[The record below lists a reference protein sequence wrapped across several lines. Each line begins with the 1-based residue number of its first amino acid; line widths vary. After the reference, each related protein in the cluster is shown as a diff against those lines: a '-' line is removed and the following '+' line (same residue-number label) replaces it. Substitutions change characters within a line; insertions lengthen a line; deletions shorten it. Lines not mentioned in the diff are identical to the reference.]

1 LAEELKTNSMERKA
15 KGSGFKMKKD
25 SPAKFSISRTMGNIL
40 NSPVGRWTTPGFI
53 NRAAKWGINKVQ
65 EYRHKK
71 AVSDRGGR

>member
-1 LAEELKTNSMERKA
+1 MERKA

-25 SPAKFSISRTMGNIL
+25 SPAKFL
-40 NSPVGRWTTPGFI
+40 NAAIGRWTTPGLI

-65 EYRHKK
+65 GYRHEK